1 MNSPPSAGTNKY
13 VVGTYILFA
22 LIPPLKEWVFTL
34 TVIKRTEINE
44 LTDLVSGSIKRRV
57 DSKSENSYFKSIG
70 VGIED
75 LAIARFLYSSLS
87 GKD

>member
-1 MNSPPSAGTNKY
+1 MAVDSIEETSMSAGE
-13 VVGTYILFA
+13 IIAA
-22 LIPPLKEWVFTL
+22 LS
-34 TVIKRTEINE
+34 
-44 LTDLVSGSIKRRV
+44 SGCIKRRV

-75 LAIARFLYSSLS
+75 LAIARFLYYSLS

>member
-1 MNSPPSAGTNKY
+1 MAVDSIEETSRSAGE
-13 VVGTYILFA
+13 IIAA
-22 LIPPLKEWVFTL
+22 LSSGC
-34 TVIKRTEINE
+34 IKRTEINE
-44 LTDLVSGSIKRRV
+44 LKDLVSGSTKRRV

-75 LAIARFLYSSLS
+75 LAIARFLYSNLS